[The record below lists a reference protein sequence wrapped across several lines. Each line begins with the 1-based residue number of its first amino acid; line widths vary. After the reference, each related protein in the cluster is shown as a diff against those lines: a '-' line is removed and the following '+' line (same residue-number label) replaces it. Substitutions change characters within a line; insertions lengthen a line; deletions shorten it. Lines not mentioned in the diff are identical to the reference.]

1 VTVVQLRGWSSAGL
15 FLLALVAA
23 GWLNVPAAPLPE
35 VRSENHV
42 VSLTLHAAL
51 NSEGLDSFAYNGKN
65 IPPVIR
71 VFPGD
76 TLKIDYENDLPVHS
90 TESCA
95 ISPCK
100 NMTNLHF
107 HGLEISPQSPQDDVI
122 DMMAMPGD
130 TLHYVV
136 KIPPDHPPGLF
147 WYHTHPHGESHRQA
161 LDGMSGAIVIEGME
175 RYVPEVGK
183 MREQVL
189 VVRGESIT
197 HSADAAALLHRVDA
211 QPPSCGSEHE
221 ATERVFT
228 VNGEIRPTIGINPG
242 ERQFW
247 RIVNASADQ
256 YLDLK
261 LDQQKLEIVALDGM
275 PLAYHDREHPKK
287 VVDHALVPPAGRL
300 EAIVTG
306 PNAGARA
313 TLRTLCVDT
322 GSAGD
327 PNAAM
332 VLADVRPGSSASPV
346 ARRDNRKLAPPEYK
360 SVDLTEYESSP
371 LDFTVVF
378 TEDKNGFYING
389 QKYEP
394 NAAPMTRARVGTYQ
408 HWRIVNG
415 SAELHPMHIHQT
427 HFLVFAE
434 DGKPVENPVWL
445 DTVNVPVDE
454 TVDVVMDFTNPVIK
468 GMSLF
473 HCHLLNHEDKGMMAK
488 ILFE

>member
-1 VTVVQLRGWSSAGL
+1 MHMRGWGSAGL
-15 FLLALVAA
+15 FLLAVAA
-23 GWLNVPAAPLPE
+23 AGRLNVPDARLPE
-35 VRSENHV
+35 VRSEGQV
-42 VSLTLHAAL
+42 VSLTLHAAV
-51 NSEGLDSFAYNGKN
+51 NSEGRDTFAYNGQN
-65 IPPVIR
+65 IAPVIR

-107 HGLEISPQSPQDDVI
+107 HGLEVSPESPQDDVI

-130 TLHYVV
+130 TLHYAV
-136 KIPPDHPPGLF
+136 KIPADHPPGLF

-175 RYVPEVGK
+175 RYVPEVRK
-183 MREQVL
+183 LREQVL
-189 VVRGESIT
+189 VVRGESIE
-197 HSADAAALLHRVDA
+197 HSADAAALLRRVEA
-211 QPPSCGSEHE
+211 QPAKCGSESE
-221 ATERVFT
+221 ATERVFS
-228 VNGEIRPTIGINPG
+228 VNGEYRPAIGINPG

-256 YLDLK
+256 YIDLQVDK
-261 LDQQKLEIVALDGM
+261 QKLEIVALDGM
-275 PLAYHDREHPKK
+275 PLAYHDPKHPRKI
-287 VVDHALVPPAGRL
+287 VEHALVPPAGRL

-306 PNAGARA
+306 PDAGAHA
-313 TLRTLCVDT
+313 SLRTLCVDT

-327 PNAAM
+327 PNGAM
-332 VLADVRPGSSASPV
+332 VLADLHAGSAAPPEPQ
-346 ARRDNRKLAPPEYK
+346 RNRRKLAPPEYK
-360 SVDLTEYESSP
+360 SIDLQAYESSKP
-371 LDFTVVF
+371 DFSVVF
-378 TEDKNGFYING
+378 TEDKNGFYVNG

-394 NAAPMTRARVGTYQ
+394 NAAAMTHARVGTYQ
-408 HWRIVNG
+408 HWQILNA

-427 HFLVFAE
+427 HFLVYAE
-434 DGKPVENPVWL
+434 NGKRLENPVWL
-445 DTVNVPVDE
+445 DTVNVPVGE

-488 ILFE
+488 VLFE

>member
-1 VTVVQLRGWSSAGL
+1 MNSRSWSSAAL
-15 FLLALVAA
+15 FLLAVGAA
-23 GWLNVPAAPLPE
+23 GRLNVPATPLPE
-35 VRSENHV
+35 VRSESHV
-42 VSLTLHAAL
+42 VSLALHATV
-51 NSEGLDSFAYNGKN
+51 NSQGRDSFAYNGQN
-65 IPPVIR
+65 IAPVIR

-76 TLKIDYENDLPVHS
+76 TLKIEYENDLPVHS

-107 HGLEISPQSPQDDVI
+107 HGMEISPQSPQDDVI

-136 KIPPDHPPGLF
+136 KIPADHPPGLF

-175 RYVPEVGK
+175 RYVPEVRNL
-183 MREQVL
+183 REQVL
-189 VVRGESIT
+189 VVRGESID
-197 HSADAAALLHRVDA
+197 HSADVAALLRRVDA

-228 VNGEIRPTIGINPG
+228 VNGEIRPAIGINPG

-247 RIVNASADQ
+247 RVVNASADQ
-256 YLDLK
+256 YLDLQ
-261 LDQQKLEIVALDGM
+261 LDKQKLEIVALDGM
-275 PLAYHDREHPKK
+275 PLAYHDPKHPKK
-287 VVDHALVPPAGRL
+287 IVEHAMIPPAGRL
-300 EAIVTG
+300 EAIVIG
-306 PNAGARA
+306 PDAGAHA
-313 TLRTLCVDT
+313 ALRTLCVDT
-322 GSAGD
+322 GTAGD

-332 VLADVRPGSSASPV
+332 VLADLRAVSP
-346 ARRDNRKLAPPEYK
+346 ATAAPQRINRKLAPPVYK
-360 SVDLTEYESSP
+360 SIDLQEHESSP
-371 LDFTVVF
+371 PDFTVVF

-394 NAAPMTRARVGTYQ
+394 DAAPMTRARVGTYQ

-415 SAELHPMHIHQT
+415 SAELHPFHIHQT

-445 DTVNVPVDE
+445 DTVNVPVGE